1 MREHEQRE
9 LLVIEEN
16 LVAEAPE
23 LAELFDALD
32 MTRQSSRLTRAL
44 RWLAVALLFLDL
56 ALGEGLLLLGALV
69 LTGIGVNR
77 WTVRSFETDEIVMRS
92 P

>member
-16 LVAEAPE
+16 LVAEAPK
-23 LAELFDALD
+23 LAELFDELD
-32 MTRQSSRLTRAL
+32 MARQSSRLARTL
-44 RWLAVALLFLDL
+44 RWLAVALLFLGL

-69 LTGIGVNR
+69 LVGMGIIR
-77 WTVRSFETDEIVMRS
+77 WTVRSVEVDEQ
-92 P
+92 PTA